1 MATCIAKKGDGSPC
15 SHLAK
20 SEYDNRYC
28 GIHKSQYEMELK
40 QQEART
46 MQGFHCGIDIGDINL
61 AITFLDRNSG
71 KIVSYI
77 GSVDD
82 MMRLEEHVDPT
93 MVRLECPKATLKHDR
108 VFLLLDSITE
118 FNTTI
123 NVIIERQPSLASAE
137 GCRTDGLIMGYLRGK
152 GLSCCYLDSRVR
164 QSFTES
170 VCDGLSTTAKKKDK
184 EVCKTDA
191 VPASRKAF
199 SISFVIQKYPSFL
212 DYARSKR
219 KKIDDICDSLIYA
232 YMSSE
237 ALTSAKNV
245 KKAL

>member
-1 MATCIAKKGDGSPC
+1 MAICIARKQDGSGC
-15 SHLAK
+15 THFAK
-20 SEYDNRYC
+20 QEYDNRYC
-28 GIHKSQYEMELK
+28 GIHKGQFEMEKK
-40 QQEART
+40 QEEART

-61 AITFLDRNSG
+61 AITFLDRNTG
-71 KIVSYI
+71 RIVSYI

-82 MMRLEEHVDPT
+82 MMRIEEGT
-93 MVRLECPKATLKHDR
+93 ETIMLQLNCPKTTLKHDR
-108 VFLLLDSITE
+108 IFLLFDSIVE
-118 FNTTI
+118 LNTTI

-170 VCDGLSTTAKKKDK
+170 VCDSLSTTAKKK
-184 EVCKTDA
+184 E
-191 VPASRKAF
+191 F

-212 DYARSKR
+212 DYAKSKR

-245 KKAL
+245 RKVI